1 MCRPSIRITSKSGC
15 ARSKAA
21 LVGVVES
28 GWRADRLL
36 HVHGWGPC
44 YEARVCAAPHI
55 RLVGWHVRFV
65 PILLQKSQ
73 IAERQFFRQKTRQ
86 EVIAD

>member
-1 MCRPSIRITSKSGC
+1 MSAVTPI
-15 ARSKAA
+15 
-21 LVGVVES
+21 
-28 GWRADRLL
+28 ADK
-36 HVHGWGPC
+36 HG
-44 YEARVCAAPHI
+44 RNLI
-55 RLVGWHVRFV
+55 VRYV